1 MGVQIM
7 VSTSLL
13 IVAVYIVGLLGV
25 GIYYYLTEETRNVT
39 DFNLGGRD
47 VGVKRIAIS
56 DASSLQSGFVLLA
69 WVGTGYTL
77 GLAGLWYA
85 VPITFVHLFVYR
97 FLAPKFRRQSEELD
111 SQTVLDHLSLYFKHK
126 RLSSWIR
133 TMGVLAIGIF
143 MTVYIAAQIIAVGE
157 TMNTLYDIN
166 YAISIV
172 IGGGLVLAYV
182 LLGGFN
188 ASAMTDFIQGMIAL
202 VAVIVM
208 PIVMIMH
215 IGGLSAFIN
224 EARAIDPSLLSAD
237 PGLSL
242 SGFVLFALVW
252 YGYALGLLGQP
263 HGLMRMQ
270 AINSERNL
278 SAASVPAV
286 TWMAISFIC
295 PLFIG
300 IAGRVIFGEVGNP
313 ETVGLMAMQRMFPGV
328 IEGILVAGVLGVI
341 LSTTDS
347 MMLVVSADITS
358 YYRNVVNPE
367 VGETRLVYIGRIV
380 VTIVAFAGVALA
392 YLNTSTIFAVIQ
404 FAYMG
409 LAAAFGIPL
418 VATLWWR
425 KTTSEAVFAAMLI
438 GICSTI
444 TNRLFFPD
452 FFPIFSLVATVVT
465 VVIVGYLSQ
474 DGGVMR
480 LTTSKSKSVTTDD

>member
-1 MGVQIM
+1 MGVQTMI
-7 VSTSLL
+7 SLSLL
-13 IVAVYIVGLLGV
+13 VVLIYIVGLLGIGV
-25 GIYYYLTEETRNVT
+25 YYYITGETRDIT
-39 DFNLGGRD
+39 DFNLGSRD
-47 VGVKRIAIS
+47 VGVGRIAIS

-97 FLAPKFRRQSEELD
+97 FLAPKFRRQSEDLD
-111 SQTVLDHLSLYFKHK
+111 SQTVLDHLSLYFQHEQP
-126 RLSSWIR
+126 SSWIR
-133 TMGVLAIGIF
+133 TMGILAIGIF
-143 MTVYIAAQIIAVGE
+143 MTVYVGAQIIAVGE
-157 TMNTLYDIN
+157 AMDTLYGIN
-166 YAISIV
+166 YNISIV

-188 ASAMTDFIQGMIAL
+188 ASAMTDFIQGLIAL
-202 VAVIVM
+202 VAVVVL

-215 IGGLSAFIN
+215 IGGLSAFIS
-224 EARAIDPSLLSAD
+224 EARAIDPSLVSAD

-242 SGFVLFALVW
+242 SGFLLFALVW

-286 TWMAISFIC
+286 TWMAISFVC

-300 IAGRVIFGEVGNP
+300 VAGRVIFGDVANP
-313 ETVGLMAMQRMFPGV
+313 ETVGLIAIQSMFPGLV
-328 IEGILVAGVLGVI
+328 EGILVAGVIGVI

-367 VGETRLVYIGRIV
+367 VDETRLVYIGRIV
-380 VTIVAFAGVALA
+380 VAAVASVGVALA
-392 YLNTSTIFAVIQ
+392 YVNVATIFTVIQ

-418 VATLWWR
+418 VATLWWNN
-425 KTTSEAVFAAMLI
+425 TTSEAVFAAMLI
-438 GICSTI
+438 GITSTI
-444 TNRLFFPD
+444 ANQILFPD
-452 FFPIFSLVATVVT
+452 YFPIFSLIATVFT
-465 VVIVGYLSQ
+465 IVSVSYLSKN
-474 DGGVMR
+474 DGV
-480 LTTSKSKSVTTDD
+480 LSATSTESKDISMND